1 MNMALLG
8 QALLSGLMAG
18 GLYALLG
25 LGLSLSWRYL
35 RVINLAHFALIFLAA
50 YLTYQIAGP
59 WGLNPLLAPLVLLPA
74 FFLIGGCQHLVM
86 VRFKVDEFA
95 SVITTFGLTIV
106 VEVLLQAVWS
116 ADFLRLDLPRL
127 RGSTALGPILLP
139 QADAIMFACAVAT
152 CFCAWAALRFTY
164 LGKALRAGL
173 DNASVA
179 AAFGVQN
186 RRLSLLVAGTSGA
199 LAALG
204 GVFVALL
211 FTLSP
216 SQMYGWFGVILA
228 TVILGG
234 LGNPLGILGAG
245 LLVGGSEAVAMAV
258 AAPSWAPLVPFTLMI
273 AILLLRPGR
282 A

>member
-1 MNMALLG
+1 MNAALLG
-8 QALLSGLMAG
+8 QSLLSGLMAG

-35 RVINLAHFALIFLAA
+35 RIINLSHFALIFLAA
-50 YLTYQIAGP
+50 YLTYQFVGP
-59 WGLNPLLAPLVLLPA
+59 WKLNPLVALLLLPA
-74 FFLIGGCQHLVM
+74 FFALAALQHLVM
-86 VRFKVDEFA
+86 IRFKVDEFA
-95 SVITTFGLTIV
+95 SIITTFGLTIV
-106 VEVLLQAVWS
+106 VEALIQSVWS
-116 ADFLRLDLPRL
+116 ADFLRLDVPRL
-127 RGSTALGPILLP
+127 HGSAAFGPILVP
-139 QADAIMFACAVAT
+139 QADAVMFACAVAV
-152 CFCAWAALRFTY
+152 CLAAWAVLRFTY

-173 DNASVA
+173 ENEAVA

-186 RRLSLLVAGTSGA
+186 RALSLLVAGASGA
-199 LAALG
+199 LAAVG
-204 GVFVALL
+204 GIFVALL

-216 SQMYGWFGVILA
+216 SQMYGWFGVVLA

-245 LLVGGSEAVAMAV
+245 LLVGGSEAVTMALT
-258 AAPSWAPLVPFTLMI
+258 APSWAPLVPFTLMI